1 MIKYSFQ
8 MHCCT
13 NCLKSN
19 QKINLFGMKN
29 ETSNFEPLPL
39 KEQADGKKLW
49 IINGYRVWAKSYDE
63 AIELADIIECL

>member
-1 MIKYSFQ
+1 
-8 MHCCT
+8 
-13 NCLKSN
+13 
-19 QKINLFGMKN
+19 MKN
-29 ETSNFEPLPL
+29 ETLNFEPLPL